1 MMPARILLFATLLA
15 LGGCFST
22 IGHMSGERCVYHGT
36 RASWAWANHP
46 DTLSGWPFLID
57 APFSFVLDTVLLP
70 YDLTAFLPEDMGG
83 DPYECTIKGGLNV
96 IM

>member
-1 MMPARILLFATLLA
+1 MPAKILLLLTVLS

-46 DTLSGWPFLID
+46 NTLSSWPFLID
-57 APFSFVLDTVLLP
+57 TPFSFALDTLLLP
-70 YDLTAFLPEDMGG
+70 YDLTAFLPDSLGG
-83 DPYECTIKGGLNV
+83 DRSECVIKGGLNV